1 VEIQQRLSEVLSEF
15 ARTLA
20 TDFSIQTIL
29 DQHVLRV
36 VDVLPISGAGVTLMP
51 MNAEARYVAA
61 SDDNAWHCERLQVAV
76 GEGPG
81 FAAYETGVPVTV
93 LDLHIDERF
102 PAFAARAL
110 EVGVVAVLSFP
121 LCQGGEQI
129 GALDLYQTAPGPF
142 NEPAMAAAQT
152 LADVTAA
159 YLLIAQ
165 ARVDLEETSERAR
178 QSSLHDDQAVRA
190 LLTSEERKTAILAS
204 ALDAVITID
213 DDGRVVEFNP
223 AAERTFGHSASEAG
237 GLDLATLVA
246 PPDALGDHWVGLDQY
261 LATGD
266 GPLLGRRIEL
276 TATRSDRSTFQAEVS
291 ITAVDGL
298 GPRFFTAFVRD
309 LTRREAD
316 DAERRRLEGRVQQT
330 ERLESL
336 GQLAGGVAHDFNNL
350 LTVILNYASF
360 IADTVTNDAAT
371 RSHAGEI
378 VASAERAARLTQQ
391 LLLFARREPVRRSAV
406 DIGAVVA
413 GIRDLLARAIGEN
426 VHLVVRAPEDLP
438 PVTGDPG
445 QIEQLLMNLAVNS
458 RDAMP
463 DGGELTIETALVRR
477 GLQTFVRLSVTD
489 TGEGMSADV
498 ASHAFDPFFTTK
510 GAGEGSG
517 LGLATVYGIVN
528 DAGGTIDL
536 RSEEGQ
542 GTTFTVEIPV
552 VSQAA
557 PTDHLEPATE
567 AVDGRGETI
576 LVVEDQLSVRNVI
589 VEMLSRNG
597 YRVLEAADATSALEL
612 AGSAQFDLL
621 LTDVVMPGRSGR
633 ELAYALRDREPG
645 HQVLYMSGYSGGV
658 FGSQR
663 ALDPRE
669 ALIHKPFNE
678 ATLLA
683 AVHTALGDHNGS
695 ASAPRDEAAPPS
707 PLTGAL

>member
-1 VEIQQRLSEVLSEF
+1 VAIQQRLSEVLSDF

-29 DQHVLRV
+29 DQLVLRV
-36 VDVLPISGAGVTLMP
+36 VDVLPINGAGVFLMP

-61 SDDNAWHCERLQVAV
+61 SDDNALHCERLQVAV

-81 FAAYETGVPVTV
+81 FAAYETGQPVTV
-93 LDLHIDERF
+93 HDLRTDERF
-102 PAFAARAL
+102 PAFATHAL
-110 EVGVVAVLSFP
+110 EVGVAAVLSFP
-121 LCQGGEQI
+121 LCQQDGEQM

-142 NEPAMAAAQT
+142 DDSAMAAAQT

-165 ARVDLEETSERAR
+165 GRVDLEETSERAR

-213 DDGRVVEFNP
+213 EDGRVVEFNP

-237 GLDLATLVA
+237 GLELAELVA
-246 PPDALGDHWVGLDQY
+246 PPEALGDRWVGLDEY

-276 TATRSDRSTFQAEVS
+276 TATRSNGTTFPAEVS

-360 IADTVTNDAAT
+360 IADADANDAET
-371 RSHAGEI
+371 RTYAGEI
-378 VASAERAARLTQQ
+378 VASAERAARLTRQ
-391 LLLFARREPVRRSAV
+391 LLLFARREPVRHVAV
-406 DIGAVVA
+406 DVDAVVA
-413 GIRDLLARAIGEN
+413 GIHDLLARAIGEN
-426 VHLVVRAPEDLP
+426 VHLVVRASPDLP

-445 QIEQLLMNLAVNS
+445 QIEQLLMNLAVNA

-463 DGGELTIETALVRR
+463 DGGELTIETALVRHR
-477 GLQTFVRLSVTD
+477 SNDVVRLSVTD
-489 TGEGMSADV
+489 TGEGMSAEV

-510 GAGEGSG
+510 AAGEGSG
-517 LGLATVYGIVN
+517 LGLATAYGIVN

-536 RSEEGQ
+536 RSEVGQ

-552 VSQAA
+552 APQAS
-557 PTDHLEPATE
+557 PAVAEAATT
-567 AVDGRGETI
+567 AVDGRGEII
-576 LVVEDQLSVRNVI
+576 LVVEDQLPVRKVI

-597 YRVLEAADATSALEL
+597 YRVLEAGDATSAL
-612 AGSAQFDLL
+612 AVAATAQFDLL

-658 FGSQR
+658 FGIQR
-663 ALDPRE
+663 ALDSRE

-678 ATLLA
+678 ADLLT
-683 AVHTALGDHNGS
+683 AVHTALGDV
-695 ASAPRDEAAPPS
+695 
-707 PLTGAL
+707 ALAT